1 MYTQRSYWSILCV
14 NWMMVELR
22 EYENTKHQYKALQNW
37 HDLKERLSTISLFT
51 NLRHSA
57 ITTDQHTPV
66 CRLGKQAKHARHT
79 HERWLARATSPLSYI
94 LLRSPGITIATTLV
108 AFQRAPKAFIFF
120 KPWDIRTKCAESLKF
135 NCTHRSMQCNSKNP
149 PRSPEKLSRS
159 QNGGQFSPG

>member
-22 EYENTKHQYKALQNW
+22 EYENTKHQYKARQNW

-66 CRLGKQAKHARHT
+66 RRLGKQAKHARHT

-108 AFQRAPKAFIFF
+108 AFQKAPHTFI
-120 KPWDIRTKCAESLKF
+120 DHESLRHVFKGIHF
-135 NCTHRSMQCNSKNP
+135 LQTLRHSHKMCG
-149 PRSPEKLSRS
+149 KLEI
-159 QNGGQFSPG
+159 